1 MCGQNLKAKRGRSEP
16 ARSTGCQDVSTVL
29 TESVIENYKSE
40 RSGHI
45 LYLEDFFFFCDS
57 LEDSVRSSD
66 YSGRLFFFFLVLANE
81 VVVMVVRRIPCLT
94 RAL

>member
-45 LYLEDFFFFCDS
+45 LYLEDFFF
-57 LEDSVRSSD
+57 LRQ
-66 YSGRLFFFFLVLANE
+66 
-81 VVVMVVRRIPCLT
+81 P
-94 RAL
+94 